1 MLKSILEYL
10 PLILF
15 VLITKYFGDLLIFL
29 NQHFAG
35 FAAWLAQY
43 YGNFSKY
50 SELALKDP
58 SNTDLSNEALRA
70 ATIVLVAFSL
80 IQALIYRLKGW
91 KLSSM
96 QKWGSCSVIILGL
109 LSLLFHNPMII
120 KMKPTILFGLF
131 GLIGLGIAKWKNINW
146 IEKMYREAFSQ
157 AETPLPASGHVLWG
171 RFLNEASAFF
181 MVLAIMN
188 AFVAWY
194 AQPAQWA
201 TFKVFGLSF
210 LTLIFF
216 AHQGFRVMKAAEH
229 SNS

>member
-15 VLITKYFGDLLIFL
+15 VLLTKYFGSLLLYIT
-29 NQHFAG
+29 QHFAG
-35 FAAWLAQY
+35 LAAWIAQF
-43 YGNFSKY
+43 YGDFAKY

-58 SNTDLSNEALRA
+58 SNTELANEALRA
-70 ATIVLVAFSL
+70 ATIVLIAFSL

-91 KLSSM
+91 SLSSM

-120 KMKPTILFGLF
+120 KMKPTVLFGLF
-131 GLIGLGIAKWKNINW
+131 GLIGWGVAQWKNINW
-146 IEKMYREAFSQ
+146 VEKMYREAFSQ
-157 AETPLPASGHVLWG
+157 AETPLPAPGHFIWN

-181 MVLAIMN
+181 IVLAIMN

-194 AQPAQWA
+194 AAPAQWA
-201 TFKVFGLSF
+201 TFKVFGLSL

-216 AHQGFRVMKAAEH
+216 SYQGFRVIKISEN